1 MSEKKIE
8 IPSIDQVEEARKTIK
23 YKIRYKKVIRS
34 TLGVLIVVASISVLV
49 VTLLMP
55 VLQISGDSM
64 SPTLGNGQIVL
75 SLKTTDF
82 KSGDL
87 MAFYY
92 GNKLLVKRC
101 IAGPGDWVNIDADGN
116 VYINN
121 ELQNEPYLSEKALG
135 TCDIEL
141 PFQVPDNRWFVMGDN
156 RVTSTDS
163 RTVQIGCIAEEQLV
177 GKVVFRVWPLNR
189 FGSLK

>member
-82 KSGDL
+82 KPGDL